1 MLCFHIACLVHVR
14 KHPSSVVGHVG
25 YSVIFGFLRI
35 LRCDDDKLVNRKT
48 IMKNTNITGLET
60 AEVKKQLQEGRRSKV
75 NESEKEHVEYIKYFQ
90 QMHYMR
96 LKLHK

>member
-1 MLCFHIACLVHVR
+1 
-14 KHPSSVVGHVG
+14 
-25 YSVIFGFLRI
+25 
-35 LRCDDDKLVNRKT
+35 
-48 IMKNTNITGLET
+48 MKNTNITGLET